1 MIAGALLSIN
11 QSRANAFMALS
22 IESVLGRMEQRKVVP
37 GQVALKFATV
47 QMDGEN

>member
-11 QSRANAFMALS
+11 QSKANAFMALS
-22 IESVLGRMEQRKVVP
+22 VESVSDRMEQRKVVP
-37 GQVALKFATV
+37 GQVVLRFATV